1 VAPVGL
7 WPSSIVINPAD
18 NSALIF
24 YMVVSELP
32 GNFNFQ
38 GIGSSVAVWQSLQQQ
53 PQRPVLN
60 PPLVASHPDL
70 IFRENEPSFGSTAFV
85 SNGTLYVYGCGIPTE
100 GLDKGCRLAKM
111 NPSSAQTRNAWTFY
125 AGNGTWSSQVTDA
138 VSAFSGG
145 NILSV
150 SWSDYLQQYVAVY
163 SQAFSQNVAL
173 RTSPNPEGPWSGEIV
188 AFG

>member
-1 VAPVGL
+1 
-7 WPSSIVINPAD
+7 
-18 NSALIF
+18 
-24 YMVVSELP
+24 
-32 GNFNFQ
+32 
-38 GIGSSVAVWQSLQQQ
+38 
-53 PQRPVLN
+53 
-60 PPLVASHPDL
+60 L

-138 VSAFSGG
+138 VSVFSGG
-145 NILSV
+145 NLLSV

-163 SQAFSQNVAL
+163 SQTFSQNVAP

-188 AFG
+188 AFVAMTPNSGNVYDAHAHSEYDRNGGQTIFVTYSREPRRLPAKSASYR